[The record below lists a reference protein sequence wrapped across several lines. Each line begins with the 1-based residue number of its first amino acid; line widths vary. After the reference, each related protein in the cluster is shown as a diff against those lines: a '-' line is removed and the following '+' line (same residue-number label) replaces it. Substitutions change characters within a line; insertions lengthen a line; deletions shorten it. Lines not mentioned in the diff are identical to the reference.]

1 MTAVFVF
8 DLDNTLINLQ
18 NEDVVRFP
26 MDYSYHIK
34 PNPVLYQLID
44 RIPFPKFI
52 FSNAS
57 HSHVMYSLNALSFD
71 SHSLIKK
78 MSDIYSY
85 TNIKVYKPDPMAYH
99 LVQERIAHILRSREF
114 KVFFFDDLPD
124 NLVTAKK
131 FNWTTI
137 LIGKQMTYNPFI
149 DYIFP
154 TIEDALFYFNQMLH
168 K

>member
-8 DLDNTLINLQ
+8 DLDNTLINLE
-18 NEDVVRFP
+18 NESLVRFP

-34 PNPVLYQLID
+34 PNPVLYQLIN
-44 RIPFPKFI
+44 RIPYPKFI

-71 SHSLIKK
+71 GHSLLKK
-78 MSDIYSY
+78 MADIYSH
-85 TNIKVYKPDPMAYH
+85 TNVNVYKPNPMAYH
-99 LVQERIAHILRSREF
+99 IVQERIAQKLQTRQF

-137 LIGKQMTYNPFI
+137 LIGQQMIYNPFI

-154 TIEDALFYFNQMLH
+154 KIEDALFYFNQMLH
-168 K
+168 